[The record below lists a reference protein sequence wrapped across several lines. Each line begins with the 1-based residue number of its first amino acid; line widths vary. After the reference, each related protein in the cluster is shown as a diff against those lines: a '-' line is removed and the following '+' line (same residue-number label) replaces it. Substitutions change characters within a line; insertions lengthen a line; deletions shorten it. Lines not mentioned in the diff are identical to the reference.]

1 MSYPQQVPPG
11 WERGEPVRSIGTGP
25 RYAIGLDLSV
35 LDPRALDP
43 KGFMITF
50 DSREDAE
57 AWLKWWKQ
65 PAADAGSLCEDCPP
79 VGYPTDKTRCDPC
92 PRAKSG
98 SGS

>member
-43 KGFMITF
+43 KGCCRSHFGGMTSGPRPPAIRRTWARPVSCYSMATCA
-50 DSREDAE
+50 SR
-57 AWLKWWKQ
+57 
-65 PAADAGSLCEDCPP
+65 AGSTTA
-79 VGYPTDKTRCDPC
+79 VF
-92 PRAKSG
+92 A
-98 SGS
+98 